1 MCSSSPRIESK
12 TYLNHN
18 LIPLP
23 GPAPVPQHLPLH
35 SPSTRHRRIN
45 QHIIPRHP
53 HDPLHPQ
60 LPTRTNRN
68 LINHQ
73 IAHLHSVPIFMEP
86 RHNEPLAHHFKGGEH
101 RGAGGRRHGEDV
113 FEEEVGESEQLEGGE
128 EHPKGVGEEA
138 VVGGAEN
145 LVKVLEPGG
154 KEEGDRVGAECVEE
168 AGKEALRGWW
178 VGRWRLVDDIVP
190 LGKCP
195 SLEECGALKGAR
207 AQCRG
212 ASNWSSVVGSKC
224 SGSAIALLDPECFW
238 FSVGSSTATDPL
250 LLSPRRQ
257 LQPSS
262 TFSTLPRVPQPH
274 RELFPTHQQAESI
287 MRASPCLYNSAAAL
301 RRVFLESASASAPL
315 LLQTILLPRLSV
327 AAATATILN
336 QTRCPFSTQGA
347 LQVKWGKRK
356 PGQDEKK
363 DAGLP
368 RDLAIKEPWVYL
380 RGLDGRLTEKQRPA
394 DIINRLDR
402 IRYSLAMVWAPP
414 KPKPGE
420 PEPEKDENLPDWPV
434 CVIVDRRAEAA
445 ALQAKAKEERRKQ
458 VSKKEL
464 EINWAIAAH
473 DLGFRTRQL
482 QNFLRKGHRVEIML
496 LQKKDKKQKKTATQ
510 EECQEVVRMIREAVA
525 EVPKVQEVKP
535 MDGQVGKVVRMVFQ
549 GPTPK
554 KNKEDAAAEEEEKEE
569 KDE

>member
-1 MCSSSPRIESK
+1 
-12 TYLNHN
+12 
-18 LIPLP
+18 
-23 GPAPVPQHLPLH
+23 
-35 SPSTRHRRIN
+35 
-45 QHIIPRHP
+45 
-53 HDPLHPQ
+53 
-60 LPTRTNRN
+60 
-68 LINHQ
+68 
-73 IAHLHSVPIFMEP
+73 
-86 RHNEPLAHHFKGGEH
+86 
-101 RGAGGRRHGEDV
+101 
-113 FEEEVGESEQLEGGE
+113 
-128 EHPKGVGEEA
+128 
-138 VVGGAEN
+138 
-145 LVKVLEPGG
+145 
-154 KEEGDRVGAECVEE
+154 
-168 AGKEALRGWW
+168 
-178 VGRWRLVDDIVP
+178 
-190 LGKCP
+190 
-195 SLEECGALKGAR
+195 
-207 AQCRG
+207 
-212 ASNWSSVVGSKC
+212 
-224 SGSAIALLDPECFW
+224 
-238 FSVGSSTATDPL
+238 
-250 LLSPRRQ
+250 
-257 LQPSS
+257 
-262 TFSTLPRVPQPH
+262 
-274 RELFPTHQQAESI
+274 

-414 KPKPGE
+414 KPTPGE

-525 EVPKVQEVKP
+525 EVPKVQEVKA

-554 KNKEDAAAEEEEKEE
+554 KNKEDAAAEEEEKKEE

>member
-1 MCSSSPRIESK
+1 MEEVAIII
-12 TYLNHN
+12 HDH
-18 LIPLP
+18 
-23 GPAPVPQHLPLH
+23 QPLH
-35 SPSTRHRRIN
+35 ENVDADVSDSLSQDHESDMQST
-45 QHIIPRHP
+45 
-53 HDPLHPQ
+53 
-60 LPTRTNRN
+60 
-68 LINHQ
+68 
-73 IAHLHSVPIFMEP
+73 
-86 RHNEPLAHHFKGGEH
+86 
-101 RGAGGRRHGEDV
+101 GGRPDRGCAER
-113 FEEEVGESEQLEGGE
+113 
-128 EHPKGVGEEA
+128 EA
-138 VVGGAEN
+138 
-145 LVKVLEPGG
+145 
-154 KEEGDRVGAECVEE
+154 
-168 AGKEALRGWW
+168 RGT
-178 VGRWRLVDDIVP
+178 R
-190 LGKCP
+190 
-195 SLEECGALKGAR
+195 CGALKGAR

-212 ASNWSSVVGSKC
+212 ASNWSSVVGPKC

-274 RELFPTHQQAESI
+274 RELFLTHQQAESI

-414 KPKPGE
+414 KPTPGE

-445 ALQAKAKEERRKQ
+445 ALQARAKEERRKQ